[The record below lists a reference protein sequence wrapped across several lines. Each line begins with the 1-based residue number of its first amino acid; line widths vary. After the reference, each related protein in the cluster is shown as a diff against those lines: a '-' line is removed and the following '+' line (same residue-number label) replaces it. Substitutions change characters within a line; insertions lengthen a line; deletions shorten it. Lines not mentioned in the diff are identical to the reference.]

1 MKGWQNQYEI
11 TQKVNRN
18 DDSYLQKIMYFENN
32 EYRNTQQIIDHID
45 YKFHQ
50 SQCFSLHQLI
60 ESMNYNFTKIY
71 KGQLII
77 IILEVLKHLQQL
89 HKQKISHR
97 KLIPQNIIIQLKN
110 DNKLTIIQTKFTI
123 QKVHFINYSIIDD
136 SNYQFNYIEDINQII
151 DCFIQFI
158 QAFSNQ
164 QCQLFK
170 TICNI
175 LNDYKNIINE
185 DDLNK
190 LIDFFNLLIQDCV
203 DLQQQKLNKGQIYL
217 QIKLNESNIQEIK
230 YQEGEEYG
238 ILTKRQ
244 RNQNVIL
251 KFIEQLNVQSIT
263 YELQYHNNNNNEN
276 NYVDQIQLF
285 DTSQLSLDEFK
296 IFNVFESIIKQQMM
310 KIIWYHIGA
319 YLESWESDFCKL
331 IEAILQE
338 INQTIEHILKT
349 ELITILKEFNN
360 INQLNKQIEKEIETD
375 YKFQIKYDEQK
386 AKDQFILEL
395 KIQSQNYSKQNFQ
408 SFIDQIKSNIKIEL
422 ENYYNQFVMIEI
434 LQLINDLI

>member
-18 DDSYLQKIMYFENN
+18 DDDFLQKIMYLENN
-32 EYRNTQQIIDHID
+32 EYQNIQQKIDHTD
-45 YKFHQ
+45 YKFDQ

-89 HKQKISHR
+89 HQQKISHG
-97 KLIPQNIIIQLKN
+97 KLIPQNIVIQLKN

-123 QKVHFINYSIIDD
+123 HKVYFINYSIIDD

-151 DCFIQFI
+151 DCCIQFI

-170 TICNI
+170 TICNQ
-175 LNDYKNIINE
+175 LNDYKNNIKE

-190 LIDFFNLLIQDCV
+190 LIGFFNLLIQDCV
-203 DLQQQKLNKGQIYL
+203 DQQQQKLKKGQIY
-217 QIKLNESNIQEIK
+217 LNESNIQEIK

-238 ILTKRQ
+238 ILSKRQ
-244 RNQNVIL
+244 RNITAIL
-251 KFIEQLNVQSIT
+251 KFIDYLNEQGII
-263 YELQYHNNNNNEN
+263 YELKYLNNNNNEN

-285 DTSQLSLDEFK
+285 DTSQSSQDELKIFK
-296 IFNVFESIIKQQMM
+296 IFESIIKQQMM

-319 YLESWESDFCKL
+319 YLESWESNLD
-331 IEAILQE
+331 IIIQAILKE
-338 INQTIEHILKT
+338 INQTNKHILNT
-349 ELITILKEFNN
+349 QLITILKEFNN
-360 INQLNKQIEKEIETD
+360 INQLNKQIQDEIET
-375 YKFQIKYDEQK
+375 YYRFQINYDEQK

-408 SFIDQIKSNIKIEL
+408 SFIDQIKSNVKIEL
-422 ENYYNQFVMIEI
+422 ENYYNQLVTIEI
-434 LQLINDLI
+434 LTLQDYLI